1 MDLFKLSKAVRYS
14 FLMITAVL
22 VTGVLTPAQAASKN
36 GRSCQSTGNNCYK
49 ETFSV
54 PIGSQEPMDILF
66 VVDTSSS
73 MTEEMPKV
81 RSAISQFVG
90 SLPPNAD
97 VNMAVMLAHGSTSSY
112 SGTLFSTGSE
122 PATLKSRLLNP
133 VQMEVFLRHKLSS
146 LPQDADAGGGEEG
159 MFSLFNGITSPSL
172 LAASQADGFFR
183 TNANLTVI
191 FIADQRDICAIT
203 PPGVPQETD
212 PNKLAARI
220 RDCEGLTAQGLS
232 NRLRNLK
239 GSQPLTVTGIIY
251 SQTPPASIDGNEI
264 GYGYTD
270 MVAINQSTAIDFDRS
285 DIANS
290 LKKLLGGNAAS
301 RIEFTLTHPG
311 VDPTTVRVTMDGVD
325 VPFTLSGSK
334 VILQQGAQ
342 AGANVVVYYCVESDE
357 LSSKAKKLA
366 AIMTMSCPIYNKSY
380 PRDYVA
386 PSAAEVKSH
395 LKACTPVLYPETP
408 TTTPQQQ
415 TLDRLLNT
423 QDPALQVKM
432 FKRLWYRPEFSDHF
446 ELYFGIE
453 VKEAVQVFCLNNP
466 YLPEMLV
473 TSEYAKNLYDNYEN
487 WKSNPASQKRW
498 NFAQSIRKQLLSCV
512 NK

>member
-1 MDLFKLSKAVRYS
+1 M
-14 FLMITAVL
+14 
-22 VTGVLTPAQAASKN
+22 
-36 GRSCQSTGNNCYK
+36 
-49 ETFSV
+49 
-54 PIGSQEPMDILF
+54 
-66 VVDTSSS
+66 
-73 MTEEMPKV
+73 
-81 RSAISQFVG
+81 
-90 SLPPNAD
+90 
-97 VNMAVMLAHGSTSSY
+97 
-112 SGTLFSTGSE
+112 
-122 PATLKSRLLNP
+122 
-133 VQMEVFLRHKLSS
+133 
-146 LPQDADAGGGEEG
+146 
-159 MFSLFNGITSPSL
+159 
-172 LAASQADGFFR
+172 
-183 TNANLTVI
+183 
-191 FIADQRDICAIT
+191 
-203 PPGVPQETD
+203 
-212 PNKLAARI
+212 
-220 RDCEGLTAQGLS
+220 
-232 NRLRNLK
+232 
-239 GSQPLTVTGIIY
+239 
-251 SQTPPASIDGNEI
+251 
-264 GYGYTD
+264 
-270 MVAINQSTAIDFDRS
+270 
-285 DIANS
+285 
-290 LKKLLGGNAAS
+290 
-301 RIEFTLTHPG
+301 
-311 VDPTTVRVTMDGVD
+311 RVTVDGVD